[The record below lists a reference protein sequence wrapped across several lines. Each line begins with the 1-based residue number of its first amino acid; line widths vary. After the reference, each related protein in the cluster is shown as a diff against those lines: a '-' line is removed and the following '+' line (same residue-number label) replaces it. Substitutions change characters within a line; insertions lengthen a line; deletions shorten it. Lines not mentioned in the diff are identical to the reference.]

1 VLRANEV
8 VSRDRLIDDLWAGRP
23 PDSAAH
29 SLEVYVSRLRKTL
42 QSNGGDPMVATRPG
56 GYLLRLAS
64 DQLDLSDFERL
75 TEEGRSALAS
85 GNYDTAAARLREA
98 LGLWRGRALGE
109 LADEPF
115 ARPAAERLEEQ
126 RLAGPGARIEA
137 ERARGRRAALV
148 CPPPLPR
155 PHPPLPHPP

>member
-1 VLRANEV
+1 MQFRLLGPVEVENDGQLLPLGSAKQRALLAVLLLRANEV

-115 ARPAAERLEEQ
+115 ARP
-126 RLAGPGARIEA
+126 
-137 ERARGRRAALV
+137 
-148 CPPPLPR
+148 
-155 PHPPLPHPP
+155 